1 MSGDDNF
8 EQLSLLGTVESP
20 QPKKPQES
28 LPKTSKKASP
38 KKAGREEMSTVCNE
52 SEPKIDFEASL
63 SELEK
68 VVRELDSEVK
78 LEKALNLFEQGIKL
92 SVQCEQF
99 IKGAE
104 QKIEI
109 LKKQA
114 DGSMA
119 TDIFEG
125 QVVNLD
131 D

>member
-1 MSGDDNF
+1 
-8 EQLSLLGTVESP
+8 
-20 QPKKPQES
+20 
-28 LPKTSKKASP
+28 
-38 KKAGREEMSTVCNE
+38 MSTVCNE